1 MKWILGITGWI
12 ALCLSQPVFATEQ
25 NGWVVN
31 GKMFHPD
38 CFVTEWMSSD
48 NFEEFEDRFG
58 IFNSEHFRLNP
69 GEYFGREITDNRPL
83 EASWDRRETVALIQ
97 SLDSCSST
105 KFENK
110 AVDGGEH
117 IVTSFDSY
125 DLQQRYKILNPVS
138 LDQCSSMAP
147 DIGSA
152 CIESYRM
159 EVGEYSGGSMGW
171 DIRKGIYGLFNL
183 PSIGLAVIPLSYDN
197 L

>member
-12 ALCLSQPVFATEQ
+12 ALCLSQPVFASEQ

-31 GKMFHPD
+31 GKTLHPD

-58 IFNSEHFRLNP
+58 ILNTDNFRRNS
-69 GEYFGREITDNRPL
+69 GEYFGREISDYHPI

-97 SLDSCSST
+97 ALDSCSST

-110 AVDGGEH
+110 AVDGGVH

-147 DIGSA
+147 DIGSV

-171 DIRKGIYGLFNL
+171 DIRKGTYGLFNL
-183 PSIGLAVIPLSYDN
+183 PSIGMAIVPLRYK
-197 L
+197 

>member
-1 MKWILGITGWI
+1 MKSILNYLGVII
-12 ALCLSQPVFATEQ
+12 FLMLQPVSAAEQ

-31 GKMFHPD
+31 GKILHPA

-58 IFNSEHFRLNP
+58 IINSDHFRRNP
-69 GEYFGREITDNRPL
+69 GEYFGREITDYRPL

-97 SLDSCSST
+97 ALDSCSST

-110 AVDGGEH
+110 AVDGGVH

-171 DIRKGIYGLFNL
+171 DIRKGTYGLFNL
-183 PSIGLAVIPLSYDN
+183 PSIGMVIVPLRYR
-197 L
+197 

>member
-12 ALCLSQPVFATEQ
+12 ALCLSQPVFATEH

-31 GKMFHPD
+31 GKTLHPD

-58 IFNSEHFRLNP
+58 ILNSDHFRRNP
-69 GEYFGREITDNRPL
+69 GEYFGREITDYRPL
-83 EASWDRRETVALIQ
+83 EASWDLRETVALIQ

-110 AVDGGEH
+110 AVDGGVH

-152 CIESYRM
+152 CIESYRI

-171 DIRKGIYGLFNL
+171 NIHVGVYGLFNL
-183 PSIGLAVIPLSYDN
+183 SKLGLSVVPLNY
-197 L
+197 

>member
-1 MKWILGITGWI
+1 MKWILSITGWI
-12 ALCLSQPVFATEQ
+12 ALCLSQPVFASEQ

-31 GKMFHPD
+31 GKTLHPD
-38 CFVTEWMSSD
+38 CFVIEWMSSD

-58 IFNSEHFRLNP
+58 ILNSDHFRHNP
-69 GEYFGREITDNRPL
+69 GEYFGREITEYRPF
-83 EASWDRRETVALIQ
+83 EASWDRREIVALIQ

-110 AVDGGEH
+110 AADGGVH

-125 DLQQRYKILNPVS
+125 DLQQRYKVLNPVS

-171 DIRKGIYGLFNL
+171 NIHVGVYGLFNL
-183 PSIGLAVIPLSYDN
+183 PGFGLVIVPLRY